1 MVPTVASEEQ
11 DMSNELARRKAEMLR
26 HDRDDTPMHTPGP
39 WMADFRLI
47 GGRVVVNQANAGDRM
62 QVALVNGGADEQDA
76 NARLIAAAPDLL
88 EALRSLLSASAD
100 AIRYVPADGSE
111 ERDLCDAAGDAMIF
125 ARAAIA
131 RAEGRGA

>member
-1 MVPTVASEEQ
+1 
-11 DMSNELARRKAEMLR
+11 MSNELARRKAEMLR

-39 WMADFRLI
+39 DAVEAFNLAICEYSDGI
-47 GGRVVVNQANAGDRM
+47 GRTYDTPECDDAYNAGRS
-62 QVALVNGGADEQDA
+62 VAELPAPWHS
-76 NARLIAAAPDLL
+76 LCAAAPDLL

-111 ERDLCDAAGDAMIF
+111 ECDLCDAAGDAMIF

>member
-1 MVPTVASEEQ
+1 
-11 DMSNELARRKAEMLR
+11 MSNELARRKAEMLR

-39 WMADFRLI
+39 WTAKFGPGA
-47 GGRVVVNQANAGDRM
+47 GGGYQGVDGPKGER
-62 QVALVNGGADEQDA
+62 VALCDEDTRMGVFTREA